1 MKRTAFSFLCLLAA
15 MTLAVPVV
23 ADELP
28 KKVLIVVEGATS
40 LRNYA
45 IADGRQLATL
55 LGHFTVTTKVLGVRE
70 YQRGEVEAHDFVF
83 YIGFHASNVV
93 PSHFLDDILATTK
106 TVVWMNTG
114 FREFSLRPEVKSRF
128 GFTVARFDSVSEF
141 SSVKMGER
149 VFQKGEL
156 NLNIIDIADRQKV
169 SVIATAYSPK
179 TRREVPYIVRSR
191 NLLYVGDSPF
201 ASAGEADRYLLFA
214 DMLHDILGEQ
224 HEESHSALLRIEDV
238 NPMDNP
244 ARLREVAD
252 ILSAR
257 GIPFLVGVIPFYVN
271 PGEGI
276 RTSLSEKPDVVDAL
290 KYMVQNGGTIV
301 MHGVTHQYK
310 GVTAADY
317 EFWDEST
324 EKPIKDETVE
334 GIQRKLDM
342 GIQEFMRNGLYP
354 LVWETPHYTASF
366 RLYQTVAKYFSTAM
380 EQRLAIEDF
389 DYSQMFPYVI
399 NRDLFGQKIY
409 PENLGYIPLDDNLER
424 SRQSV
429 KDLIANAR
437 TNLAVRD
444 GFASCFFHAFLNT
457 ELLIELVE
465 GIQALGYTYQ
475 DMREQSHWVKT
486 RDRVILTGSQSYTI
500 SLEDQYL
507 SETWF
512 ARNGEPERTQIS
524 DSRLRGPVSRD
535 ITLQP
540 GEFYKAEPTEFHERT
555 TTLVENVFRGA
566 QNFIHR
572 VLGTEEQWKEARPAI
587 LWNHYALGAAYNDQA
602 SFAAVLRS
610 INLQV
615 DTIFVGQPIDLKRH
629 NLVIVPYAFV
639 DSLHEVEFDLITQF
653 VEDGGA
659 LITDSKNDLAENF
672 GIRYS
677 KALLKVSRVRDRLF
691 PDERIWWNTF
701 ELATKFDAE
710 DVDKVFCIDEAT
722 EAPLVIGKQ
731 WGKGKLIY
739 LMTRFDPM
747 SQIGTSRYPFLL
759 EYIRSY
765 LHLGPIIR
773 RDNLEVYFE
782 PGVRRNI
789 SVESL
794 IKQWVRQ
801 GIRIIHVSG
810 WHQYPKYTYDYERL
824 IRLAH
829 ANGILVY
836 AWLEPPQVSQKFW
849 NEHPEWREKNFRGED
864 VRASWRYPMALNDR
878 RCVDSMTEAYRA
890 FLKKYDWDGVNIA
903 ELYFDAARGFADP
916 QYFAPMHPSAQR
928 EFRRQYGFDLP
939 SVLDPKSDH
948 YWKVN
953 RDAAASVTEF
963 RVKTLERVYDTLL
976 AMTQEIV
983 RDKPGFMVIVTAMD
997 SFGSPE
1003 LREYIG
1009 VDMKSIL
1016 ALQKEYGFSLQVED
1030 PEHLWSTDPRRY
1042 IAIGKE
1048 YTEFVGDRA
1057 KLLLDLNIGSFRK
1070 PEAITPFPTLV
1081 QTGTES
1087 FLLIQ
1092 AASLGAQRFTVYS
1105 ESSINPQDLLFLP
1118 YALASEVRYRSTEDG
1133 YMISAP
1139 YAVVMNLPSETK
1151 EISLDGK
1158 PLSPS
1163 RENFY
1168 FIPAGEHTIRLGA
1181 DPAGAFSPHALDTK
1195 LLSMT
1200 GNILSVAYGLRSIE
1214 AVYES
1219 DTKALMSINRE
1230 PTRVMVDGEDYAF
1243 AFMKGNDCY
1252 SLFLPPGR
1260 HDVEIVAGDVFTYG
1274 INLTSLWYTTAI
1286 ALLGSL
1292 AVLSLGGMYVGLKI
1306 ARRRAL
1312 PAGE

>member
-1 MKRTAFSFLCLLAA
+1 M
-15 MTLAVPVV
+15 LAVPVV

-28 KKVLIVVEGATS
+28 RKVLIVVEGATS
-40 LRNYA
+40 LKNYA

-55 LGHFTVTTKVLGVRE
+55 LGHFAVTTKVLGVHE
-70 YQRGEVEAHDFVF
+70 YQRGEVEAHDIVF
-83 YIGFHASNVV
+83 YVGFHPSNVV
-93 PSHFLDDILATTK
+93 PGYFLDDILATTK
-106 TVVWMNTG
+106 TVVWLNTG
-114 FREFSLRPEVKSRF
+114 FREFSLRPGVKARF
-128 GFTVARFDSVSEF
+128 GFTVSRFDSLSEF

-149 VFQKGEL
+149 IFQKGEP
-156 NLNIIDIADRQKV
+156 NLNIIDVADKQKV
-169 SVIATAYSPK
+169 SVIATTYSAK
-179 TRREVPYIVRSR
+179 THREAPYIVRSQ
-191 NLLYVGDSPF
+191 NLLYIGDSPF

-224 HEESHSALLRIEDV
+224 HEESHSALLRIEDIS
-238 NPMDNP
+238 PMDNP

-301 MHGVTHQYK
+301 MHGITHQYK
-310 GVTAADY
+310 GVTASDY

-324 EKPIKDETVE
+324 SKPIKDETVE

-389 DYSQMFPYVI
+389 DYSQMFPYII

-409 PENLGYIPLDDNLER
+409 PENLGYIPLDDDMER

-429 KDLIANAR
+429 RNLLANAE

-444 GFASCFFHAFLNT
+444 GFASCFFHSFLNSD
-457 ELLIELVE
+457 LLIELVE
-465 GIQALGYTYQ
+465 GIQALGYTYL
-475 DMREQSHWVKT
+475 DVREQSHWVKT
-486 RDRVILTGSQSYTI
+486 PDRVILTGNQTYTI

-507 SETWF
+507 SEVWY
-512 ARNGEPERTQIS
+512 ARNGDIERTQIS
-524 DSRLRGPVSRD
+524 DSRLNGIVSRD

-540 GEFYKAEPTEFHERT
+540 GEFYKAEPTELHERT
-555 TTLVENVFRGA
+555 TTFVEDIVRGA
-566 QNFIHR
+566 RNIIQR
-572 VLGTEEQWKEARPAI
+572 VLGAEEEWKEARPLI
-587 LWNHYALGAAYNDQA
+587 LWNHFALGAAYNDQA

-615 DTIFVGQPIDLKRH
+615 DTIFVGQPIDLRRH
-629 NLVIVPYAFV
+629 NLLIVPYAFV
-639 DSLHEVEFDLITQF
+639 DSLQEAEFDLITQF

-672 GIRYS
+672 GIRFS
-677 KALLKVSRVRDRLF
+677 KTLLKVSRIRDRLF
-691 PDERIWWNTF
+691 PDERIRWRTF
-701 ELATKFDAE
+701 ELATKFDAD

-722 EAPLVIGKQ
+722 EAPLVIGKE

-739 LMTRFDPM
+739 FMTRFDPM
-747 SQIGTSRYPFLL
+747 TQIGTSRYPFLL

-765 LHLGPIIR
+765 FHLGPIIR

-782 PGVRRNI
+782 PGVRRNV
-789 SVESL
+789 STESL

-878 RCVDSMTEAYRA
+878 RCVDAMTEEFKT
-890 FLKKYDWDGVNIA
+890 FLKQYDWDGVNVA

-916 QYFAPMHPSAQR
+916 QYFAPMHSSAQR
-928 EFRRQYGFDLP
+928 EFRKQYGFELP
-939 SVLDPKSDH
+939 SVLDPKSDR
-948 YWKVN
+948 YWKVDRN
-953 RDAAASVTEF
+953 AAASVTEF
-963 RVKTLERVYDTLL
+963 RVKTLEHVYRVLL
-976 AMTQEIV
+976 AMIQEIAGG
-983 RDKPGFMVIVTAMD
+983 KPGFAVIVTAMD

-1009 VDMKSIL
+1009 VDMKNIL
-1016 ALQKEYGFSLQVED
+1016 ALQKEFGFLLQVED

-1042 IAIGKE
+1042 IAIGNE
-1048 YTEFVGDRA
+1048 YAQFLEDRT

-1070 PEAITPFPTLV
+1070 PEAITPFPTLI

-1087 FLLIQ
+1087 YLLVQ
-1092 AASLGAQRFTVYS
+1092 AASLGAQRLTIYS
-1105 ESSINPQDLLFLP
+1105 ESSINPQDFLFLP
-1118 YALASEVRYRSTEDG
+1118 YALASEVRYRSTDEG
-1133 YMISAP
+1133 YTISSP
-1139 YAVVMNLPSETK
+1139 YAVVMKLPPETK
-1151 EISLDGK
+1151 EIRLDGK

-1163 RENFY
+1163 RENLY
-1168 FIPAGEHTIRLGA
+1168 FIPAGEHTIRPGA

-1195 LLSMT
+1195 VLSMT

-1219 DTKALMSINRE
+1219 DTKSLMAINRE
-1230 PTRVMVDGEDYAF
+1230 PTGVKVDGEDYASS
-1243 AFMKGNDCY
+1243 FMKGNDCY
-1252 SLFLPPGR
+1252 SLFLPPGK
-1260 HDVEIVAGDVFTYG
+1260 HQVEIVAGDAFTYG
-1274 INLTSLWYTTAI
+1274 INLTSFWYTTAI

-1292 AVLSLGGMYVGLKI
+1292 AVLSLGGMYVGLKVI
-1306 ARRRAL
+1306 RRRAL